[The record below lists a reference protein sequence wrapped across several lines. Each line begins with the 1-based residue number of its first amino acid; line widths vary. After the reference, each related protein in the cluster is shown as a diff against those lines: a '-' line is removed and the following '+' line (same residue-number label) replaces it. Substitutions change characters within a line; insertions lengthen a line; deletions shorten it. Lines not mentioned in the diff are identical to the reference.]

1 MHACGHDCHTS
12 MMLTA
17 AHILND
23 MKSELCGTVKLA
35 FQPAEEVAKGA
46 KSMIENGALE
56 GVDGCFGI
64 HVGPT
69 FLQDIS
75 AANLDREWH
84 QPISLRFMSRER
96 AATAQLLTSALTRQ
110 WYLLPSSIT
119 CRRLSAVKLRR

>member
-35 FQPAEEVAKGA
+35 FQPAEEVVKGA

-64 HVGPT
+64 HVVRRSCRTYQLRTWTENG
-69 FLQDIS
+69 IS
-75 AANLDREWH
+75 RSVYDSCHGKGR
-84 QPISLRFMSRER
+84 PRRK
-96 AATAQLLTSALTRQ
+96 LLISALTRQ